1 MTLVRKQ
8 RKYDLYFDNV
18 LVQSFDVKEIVL
30 RFGDY
35 VYFGGSPWYAGAT
48 WA

>member
-1 MTLVRKQ
+1 MTLARKQ

-18 LVQSFDVKEIVL
+18 LAQSYDIKDIVL

-35 VYFGGSPWYAGAT
+35 VYFGGQPEYAGAT
-48 WA
+48 